1 MSLPTSSS
9 TTGEDRL
16 FTPAFIALAAADLAY
31 FTAAGILIQ
40 ITPLFARG
48 PLGADAIG
56 VGVTIGAFSVTALIM
71 RPWTGRLADRRG
83 RRPLFIAGALL
94 AALAI
99 AAHTLAPDLAVLIGL
114 RLVLGVAEALFFVA
128 GFAILADLAP
138 PNRAGEAVSF
148 NSLALYLGLAFG
160 PSMGE
165 LLLATGGFTLVWIGA
180 ATLAAAAAV
189 LALTIAE
196 TGTHEPM
203 ESRPAALIHRGVLG
217 PSLGLFTGVAA
228 MAGFLAFVA
237 IYGRDDLEMGS
248 SGPVLLVFGLVVVGC
263 RIVFARLPDR
273 VPPYLLAAVALAL
286 IAAGMVVAGTLT
298 TVAGLVA
305 GAAIMGVGVAFV
317 TPAFFTAIVA
327 RVRPSERGAALA
339 TLSIFLDLAF
349 GGGPVLLGFVANA
362 ANIAAAFL
370 VGAVVAACGA
380 IGTAVAALRWSA
392 PAPAVGAT
400 DEG

>member
-1 MSLPTSSS
+1 MSLPTSGS

-16 FTPAFIALAAADLAY
+16 FTRAFIALAAADLAY
-31 FTAAGILIQ
+31 FTAGGILIQ
-40 ITPLFARG
+40 VTPLFARG
-48 PLGADAIG
+48 PLGADAVG
-56 VGVTIGAFSVTALIM
+56 VGVTIGAFSVTALSM
-71 RPWTGRLADRRG
+71 RPWAGRLADRRG
-83 RRPLFIAGALL
+83 RRPLFVAGALL
-94 AALAI
+94 AALGI
-99 AAHTLAPDLAVLIGL
+99 AAHTLTTDLAMLIGL

-138 PNRAGEAVSF
+138 PNRAGEALSF

-160 PSMGE
+160 PSTGE
-165 LLLATGGFTLVWIGA
+165 LLLAIGGFPLVWIGA
-180 ATLAAAAAV
+180 AALAAAAAV
-189 LALTIAE
+189 LALIIEE

-203 ESRPAALIHRGVLG
+203 EPRPTALIHRGVLG

-237 IYGRDDLEMGS
+237 IYGRDDLEMGG

-263 RIVFARLPDR
+263 RIVFAKLPDR
-273 VPPYLLAAVALAL
+273 VPPYPLAAAALAL
-286 IAAGMVVAGTLT
+286 IAAGMAVAGTMT
-298 TVAGLVA
+298 TVAGLGA

-327 RVRPSERGAALA
+327 RVQPSERGAALG

-349 GGGPVLLGFVANA
+349 GGGPVLLGFVADA
-362 ANIAAAFL
+362 ANIPAAFL
-370 VGAVVAACGA
+370 VGAVIAACGA
-380 IGTAVAALRWSA
+380 SGTLVAALRWRA
-392 PAPAVGAT
+392 PTPAVGAT